1 MIRFSTNTIF
11 DQGVFNMQRGQ
22 STLVELQDQISTGRR
37 VRTPADDPVA
47 AARSLEVEQ
56 SQAISEQYIRNG
68 DSAQTAL
75 GLSENA
81 LISVTTL
88 IQDVRTLAINAG
100 DGALSEKE
108 LKSLAVEL
116 RGRYQDLLGLANST
130 DGNGQYLFSG
140 YQGAT
145 RPFAETAPG
154 VVSYAGDQG
163 ARLVQ
168 ISASRQIAVSDAGSD
183 IFQAIRNGNGTFVT
197 EAATTNTGTGVVSPG
212 TVLSQTAWDAAGNPR
227 DFTVVFHVDSTT
239 LPPTTTYDVI
249 DNVSGLSLTTGAAPG
264 AGPYLRTYS
273 EGAAISLARQQPPD
287 TNPVNFDFG
296 AELAIEGI
304 PADGDT
310 FTVQASTNQ
319 DLFETLY
326 DLITTLET
334 TGATAVDKAELH
346 NGLNTALSNL
356 DNALDNLLRVRA
368 AIGARLRE
376 VDETQSSQSDLV
388 VHHRSTLSD
397 LRDLDYAKAISDLT
411 RQQLTYE
418 AAQKSFVRVQE
429 LSLFDFL

>member
-11 DQGVFNMQRGQ
+11 EQGVFNMQRSQ

-88 IQDVRTLAINAG
+88 IQDVRTLTVNAG
-100 DGALSEKE
+100 GGALSEKE

-116 RGRYQDLLGLANST
+116 RGRYQDLLGRANSM

-145 RPFAETAPG
+145 RPFTETAPG

-197 EAATTNTGTGVVSPG
+197 AAAATNTGTGIVAPG
-212 TVLSQTAWDAAGNPR
+212 TVLSQTAWNAAGNPR
-227 DFTVVFHVDSTT
+227 DFTVVFHVDGATV
-239 LPPTTTYDVI
+239 PPTTTYDVI
-249 DNVSGLSLTTGAAPG
+249 DNLSGLSLTTGAAPG
-264 AGPYLRTYS
+264 AGPYLRTYH
-273 EGAAISLARQQPPD
+273 EGAAIRLSRQQPPD
-287 TNPVNFDFG
+287 TNPAAFDFG
-296 AELAIEGI
+296 AELSIEGA
-304 PADGDT
+304 PADGDS

-319 DLFETLY
+319 DLFRTIH
-326 DLITTLET
+326 DLITVLET
-334 TGATAVDKAELH
+334 TGATAADRAMLH

-356 DNALDNLLRVRA
+356 DNALDNVLRVRA
-368 AIGARLRE
+368 AIGTRLRE
-376 VDETQSSQSDLV
+376 VDETQSSQADLV
-388 VHHRSTLSD
+388 VHHRTTLAD
-397 LRDLDYAKAISDLT
+397 LRDLDYAQAISDLT

-429 LSLFDFL
+429 LSLFDYI